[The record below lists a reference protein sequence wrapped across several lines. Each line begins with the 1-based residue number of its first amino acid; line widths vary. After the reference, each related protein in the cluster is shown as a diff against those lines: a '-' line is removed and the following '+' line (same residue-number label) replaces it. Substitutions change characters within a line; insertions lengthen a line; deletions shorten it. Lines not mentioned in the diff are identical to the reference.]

1 MKEYLYVIRES
12 DIMRNK
18 ERFVFS
24 KSKVLDYYTRKDY
37 KTCMKVVNL
46 FSFIF
51 YSQFFAYHA
60 SRLMGSRGWRLW
72 ASGGVGG

>member
-1 MKEYLYVIRES
+1 MKEYIYVIRES

-24 KSKVLDYYTRKDY
+24 KSNLLDYNTRKDY

-51 YSQFFAYHA
+51 
-60 SRLMGSRGWRLW
+60 
-72 ASGGVGG
+72 